1 MSLVAEAIERR
12 WREFFEYRTSPVDA
26 SMTIAA
32 RACSGGAPAL
42 PAPKAVAGAPASH
55 AASTAANAV
64 SRRLT

>member
-32 RACSGGAPAL
+32 RACRGGAL
-42 PAPKAVAGAPASH
+42 LAPQAVAGAPASH

-64 SRRLT
+64 RRRLT